1 MAIALRT
8 IHEVMLALRTAIGNE
23 YAREV
28 SGHPFVLY
36 HGLMSLANK
45 ITIAR
50 AFLIAPTVVC
60 LLTGYRTIALI
71 LFAVACAGDVV
82 DGMVARARDEITTW
96 GKVLDP
102 AADKALY
109 VSMFCSLFVMGELP
123 LLPFILFLVPQVALG
138 LGALALR
145 FGKQAVQSARIV
157 GKLASFVS
165 FVALSFLIA
174 RWPGA
179 TAILYVAIALTF
191 VATADYLRGA
201 IRIQSNVS

>member
-1 MAIALRT
+1 M
-8 IHEVMLALRTAIGNE
+8 
-23 YAREV
+23 
-28 SGHPFVLY
+28 LY

-50 AFLIAPTVVC
+50 ALLIAPTVI
-60 LLTGYRTIALI
+60 LLLMGYRTAALI
-71 LFAVACAGDVV
+71 LFVLACAGDVV
-82 DGMVARARDEITTW
+82 DGMVARARNEITTW

-109 VSMFCSLFVMGELP
+109 VSLFCSLFVMGNLP
-123 LLPFILFLVPQVALG
+123 VLPFVLFLIPQVALG
-138 LGALALR
+138 LGALVLR
-145 FGKQAVQSARIV
+145 FGKQAVQSARII

-179 TAILYVAIALTF
+179 IAILYVAIALTYI
-191 VATADYLRGA
+191 ASADYLRGA
-201 IRIQSNVS
+201 LRIQSNVS